1 MIMNRLF
8 NFIRKLLKGRHKKSP
23 RSFADL
29 FSNFN
34 SVLELN
40 NRILTGIASMHS
52 KLGGDYIFDIQYLR
66 MAAQDMEDLM
76 RRLVGTLDSMTP
88 GKYIELYN
96 SLRGISENI
105 QKELS
110 GYPVLPDR
118 LMVSFSET
126 TPKDYDLVG
135 AKSYNL
141 ARTSNMLDVRTPEG
155 ITITTRACK
164 EFMEFNGLISTISA
178 IKHESINSYKSLE
191 QASAEINELILS
203 GTIPPAVVKALN
215 AVRDQLSGRSEK
227 GLGLA
232 VRSSAWGEDGTNS
245 FAGIYE
251 SLINV
256 RPDRLHDAYR
266 AVLAGIYSPGAI
278 RYRRRLDYKTSETL
292 MAVSFQTMVDAKC
305 SGVVYTLSPTSPR
318 DNTVIISSAWG
329 LGSAVVSGKT
339 ATDQYTVS
347 REKPHKQKAI
357 SIQRKE
363 KALRINPEGSGT
375 VEENIPA
382 QLQIQSSL
390 SSEEITRLAKTAL
403 KLERYFKKP
412 QDIEFA
418 FDRDG
423 KLVILQ
429 SRPLQIQSPVDEPS
443 ASLIEELNSREKI
456 FSGKGDVAQ
465 QGIASGEVFIARND
479 TCLGDFPDG
488 AILVVHHSSPSF
500 AAVLPRAAG
509 LITDVGS
516 PLGHLAT
523 IAREYRVPALLNTGN
538 ATDIFSQGQV
548 ITMDAE
554 QKTVYSGI
562 LHELHLY
569 QVKGESLDE
578 TYEYRLLRRILR
590 QVEPLNLFDP
600 SDSNFNP
607 KGCETYH
614 DITRFVHERAVE
626 ELIEINIG
634 TSLDSSSPNGKLK
647 LPVPLDLTIIDIG
660 GGLRNIDAEDQSGR
674 FSKRII
680 EQEQVASAPMT
691 AFIEGVTM
699 AGVWQSSPVPV
710 DFSSFMSS
718 MTRTVSPQLA
728 SSTSFGRNLAVISD
742 NYSHISLH
750 LGYHFTIINC
760 YVSDNSADNYVYFRF
775 AGGVTGAERR
785 SRRARF
791 LSEVLAHL
799 DFSVTVRDDLVIAR
813 AKKISAD
820 DILYRMRVMGVL
832 VAYSRQLDVSMV
844 DDSQINEYAN
854 DFDELITNRIQ
865 TTIGG

>member
-1 MIMNRLF
+1 MNRLF
-8 NFIRKLLKGRHKKSP
+8 NFIQKLLKGRHKRRP

-29 FSNFN
+29 FRNFN

-52 KLGGDYIFDIQYLR
+52 KLGGDYIFDTQYLR
-66 MAAQDMEDLM
+66 MATQDMEDLV
-76 RRLVGTLDSMTP
+76 RRLIGALDSMTP
-88 GKYIELYN
+88 GKYIELYS
-96 SLRGISENI
+96 SLGEISKNI
-105 QKELS
+105 QHELA
-110 GYPVLPDR
+110 GQPALPDR
-118 LMVSFSET
+118 LMIAFSET

-141 ARTSNMLDVRTPEG
+141 ARISNLLEIKTPAG
-155 ITITTRACK
+155 ISITTRACK
-164 EFMEFNGLISTISA
+164 EYMESNGFNKIISA
-178 IKHESINSYKSLE
+178 IKHECMDGDKPLD
-191 QASAEINELILS
+191 QASAEISELILS
-203 GTIPPAVVKALN
+203 GTIPPEVRKTLN
-215 AVRDQLSGRSEK
+215 EVRDQLSLNSEK

-232 VRSSAWGEDGTNS
+232 VRSSAWGEDGNNS

-256 RPDRLHDAYR
+256 RPDRLHEAYR
-266 AVLAGIYSPGAI
+266 TVLAAIYSPAAI
-278 RYRRRLDYKTSETL
+278 RYRRRLNYRTRETL

-305 SGVVYTLSPTSPR
+305 SGVVYTLSPTAPR

-329 LGSAVVSGKT
+329 LGSAIVAGES
-339 ATDQYTVS
+339 ATDQFSVS
-347 REKPHKQKAI
+347 REKPYEQLAV

-363 KALRINPEGSGT
+363 KALRINPAGPGT
-375 VEENIPA
+375 VEETVPEH
-382 QLQIQSSL
+382 LQTRSSL
-390 SSEEITRLAKTAL
+390 SSEEIKILVKTAL
-403 KLERYFKKP
+403 RLEQYFKKP

-418 FDRDG
+418 FDQDG
-423 KLVILQ
+423 ELIILQ
-429 SRPLQIQSPVDEPS
+429 SRPLRIQSPVDEPC
-443 ASLIEELNSREKI
+443 ASLIEELNNREKI
-456 FSGKGDVAQ
+456 ISGKGDVAQ
-465 QGIASGEVFIARND
+465 QGIASGKVFIARND
-479 TCLGDFPDG
+479 SCLNDFPNG
-488 AILVVHHSSPSF
+488 AILVVHHSSPSY
-500 AAVLPRAAG
+500 AAILPRAGG

-523 IAREYRVPALLNTGN
+523 IAREYRVPALLNTEN
-538 ATDIFSQGQV
+538 ATKILSEGQI

-554 QKTVYSGI
+554 QKTVYAGI

-569 QVKGESLDE
+569 QAKSESIDE

-600 SDSNFNP
+600 ADSNFNP
-607 KGCETYH
+607 AGCETFH
-614 DITRFVHERAVE
+614 DITRFVHEKAVE

-634 TSLDSSSPNGKLK
+634 TSLDSSSPNGRLK

-660 GGLRNIDAEDQSGR
+660 GGLKNIESEMDSGR
-674 FSKRII
+674 FNRKTI
-680 EQEQVASAPMT
+680 EQDQVASAPMT

-718 MTRTVSPQLA
+718 MTRTVSPQHA
-728 SSTSFGRNLAVISD
+728 DSTNIGRNLAVISD

-760 YVSDNSADNYVYFRF
+760 YVSENPADNYVYFRF
-775 AGGVTGAERR
+775 AGGVTDAERR

-791 LSEVLAHL
+791 LSEVLARL
-799 DFSVTVRDDLVIAR
+799 DFSITVRDDLVIAR

-820 DILYRMRVMGVL
+820 DIMYRMMVMGIL
-832 VAYSRQLDVSMV
+832 VAYSRQLDVSMIN
-844 DDSQINEYAN
+844 DSSIESYAN
-854 DFDELITNRIQ
+854 DFDELIKNRIQ